1 MVCPR
6 NPRGCRRCWVKWLLS
21 FDLSHPHNW
30 RLKIWDIHN
39 NAQYE
44 YFNQCEIFS
53 NLFLRNKRVILWNLN
68 LLLVKTENFIS
79 FNIYPL
85 KVFES
90 LPVFNQY
97 IRNVKYNSLSDTD
110 LYQDKNRFIQN
121 ILQMLHTGHDHG
133 RQTGPFSFRDILILD
148 TFVW

>member
-1 MVCPR
+1 MMVCPR

-97 IRNVKYNSLSDTD
+97 ISGMSSIIPWVIQIYIKIKID
-110 LYQDKNRFIQN
+110 LFKIFCRCCTQVMIMVGR
-121 ILQMLHTGHDHG
+121 LGHF
-133 RQTGPFSFRDILILD
+133 PFG
-148 TFVW
+148 TFWY